1 MLITHFNQSHHL
13 SKIQPIFLGK
23 LTKLTVLQT
32 THITHTQ
39 YNNIPNAE
47 GIKSVET
54 SLGKYSKR
62 TASTKVITTFLAS
75 ILTLNNFIFK
85 YRNYLQ
91 IKGKYANFHTQT
103 SLWTTSKENSYT
115 HLSRHLHLY
124 TSGL

>member
-13 SKIQPIFLGK
+13 SKIQPVFLGK
-23 LTKLTVLQT
+23 LTKLTFFQT

-62 TASTKVITTFLAS
+62 TASTKVITTFLAL
-75 ILTLNNFIFK
+75 ILTLNNFIFNFK
-85 YRNYLQ
+85 NYLQ
-91 IKGKYANFHTQT
+91 IKGCAMGTICAPSYANIFMDHFERKFIYPFIKTF
-103 SLWTTSKENSYT
+103 
-115 HLSRHLHLY
+115 
-124 TSGL
+124 